1 MPVYRS
7 YDQEGLDA
15 QYDNRRKVP
24 EAGAIAERWMAAG
37 AEARGLLSCDLDLS
51 YGGHPRQAVDV
62 FPAARG
68 DAPILAFVHGG
79 YWHSRDRTLVH
90 FLAPTYV
97 AADITF
103 VSIGYRLCP
112 EVTVADVADDVRAAL
127 KWIHANGSGIGGDPR
142 RLFVAGHSAGG
153 HLAALMT
160 GPSGVPELLK
170 GGCSVSGLHD
180 LEPIRLS
187 YLNEQLHLRPEDVA
201 GLSPI
206 TLAEGL
212 KPGAGQPGARQPAEW
227 RLPPLIATVGMD
239 EGPEYLS
246 QRDRL
251 VAALKAARQP
261 VESVDV
267 PGGNHF
273 TALEAFGD
281 PHHPLCQ
288 AMLRLILAPS
298 F

>member
-1 MPVYRS
+1 MPVSHDPVYRD
-7 YDQEGLDA
+7 YDQAGLDA

-24 EAGAIAERWMAAG
+24 EAVTIAERWMAAG
-37 AEARGLLSCDLDLS
+37 AEARSLLSCDLDRP
-51 YGGHPRQAVDV
+51 YGSHERQAVDV

-97 AADITF
+97 AAGITL
-103 VSIGYRLCP
+103 VSVGYRLCP
-112 EVTVADVADDVRAAL
+112 EVSMAEVVGDVTAAL
-127 KWIHANGSGIGGDPR
+127 RWIHANASELGGDPDK
-142 RLFVAGHSAGG
+142 LFVAGHSAGG
-153 HLAALMT
+153 HLAATMA

-187 YLNEQLHLRPEDVA
+187 YLNEQLHLRPEDVP

-206 TLAEGL
+206 ALARGL
-212 KPGAGQPGARQPAEW
+212 APDRP

-239 EGPEYLS
+239 EGPEYLR
-246 QRDRL
+246 QRDEL
-251 VAALKAARQP
+251 VAALRAARRP

-267 PGGNHF
+267 PDGNHF

-281 PHHPLCQ
+281 PHHALCQ
-288 AMLRLILAPS
+288 AMLRLILAPR

>member
-1 MPVYRS
+1 MNVFRD
-7 YDQEGLDA
+7 YDQAGLDRE
-15 QYDNRRKVP
+15 YDNRRKVA
-24 EAGAIAERWMAAG
+24 ESAAIAERWLQTG
-37 AEARGLLSCDLDLS
+37 AEARGLLSCDLDLA
-51 YGGHPRQAVDV
+51 YGSHERQAVDV

-79 YWHSRDRTLVH
+79 YWHSRDRRLPH

-97 AADITF
+97 AAGITF
-103 VSIGYRLCP
+103 VSVGYRLCP
-112 EVTVADVADDVRAAL
+112 EVTVAEVVADVAAAL
-127 KWIHANGSGIGGDPR
+127 RLLRGRGAELGGDPG

-153 HLAALMT
+153 HLAAMMA
-160 GPSGVPELLK
+160 GPAGVPELLK
-170 GGCSVSGLHD
+170 GACSVSGLHD

-187 YLNEQLHLRPEDVA
+187 YLNEQLRLRPEDVP
-201 GLSPI
+201 GLSPVV
-206 TLAEGL
+206 LAREL
-212 KPGAGQPGARQPAEW
+212 RPGER
-227 RLPPLIATVGMD
+227 RLPPLIATVGLD
-239 EGPEYLS
+239 EGPEYLR
-246 QRDRL
+246 QRDEL

-273 TALEAFGD
+273 TALDAFGD
-281 PHHPLCQ
+281 PHHRLCQ

>member
-1 MPVYRS
+1 MTVFGD
-7 YDQEGLDA
+7 YDQPGLDA

-24 EAGAIAERWMAAG
+24 EAVAIADRWMAAG
-37 AEARGLLSCDLDLS
+37 AEARALLSCDLDLA
-51 YGGHPRQAVDV
+51 YGAHERQAVDV

-79 YWHSRDRTLVH
+79 YWHSRDRTLGH
-90 FLAPTYV
+90 FMAPTFV

-103 VSIGYRLCP
+103 VAVGYRLCP
-112 EVTVADVADDVRAAL
+112 EVTVAEIADDVRAAL
-127 KWIHANGSGIGGDPR
+127 RWIHARGRELGGDPGK
-142 RLFVAGHSAGG
+142 LFVAGHSAGG
-153 HLAALMT
+153 HLAALMA
-160 GPSGVPELLK
+160 GPAGVPELLK
-170 GGCSVSGLHD
+170 GACSVSGLHD

-187 YLNEQLHLRPEDVA
+187 YLNEQVRLRPDDVP

-206 TLAEGL
+206 GLARGL
-212 KPGAGQPGARQPAEW
+212 KPGER
-227 RLPPLIATVGMD
+227 RLPPLIATVGLD
-239 EGPEYLS
+239 EGPEYLR
-246 QRDRL
+246 QRDQL

-273 TALEAFGD
+273 TALSAFGD
-281 PHHPLCQ
+281 PHHQLCQ

>member
-1 MPVYRS
+1 
-7 YDQEGLDA
+7 
-15 QYDNRRKVP
+15 
-24 EAGAIAERWMAAG
+24 
-37 AEARGLLSCDLDLS
+37 
-51 YGGHPRQAVDV
+51 
-62 FPAARG
+62 
-68 DAPILAFVHGG
+68 
-79 YWHSRDRTLVH
+79 
-90 FLAPTYV
+90 
-97 AADITF
+97 
-103 VSIGYRLCP
+103 
-112 EVTVADVADDVRAAL
+112 
-127 KWIHANGSGIGGDPR
+127 
-142 RLFVAGHSAGG
+142 
-153 HLAALMT
+153 
-160 GPSGVPELLK
+160 
-170 GGCSVSGLHD
+170 VSGLHD

-187 YLNEQLHLRPEDVA
+187 YLNEQLHLRAEDVA

-206 TLAEGL
+206 ALAEAL
-212 KPGAGQPGARQPAEW
+212 EPGGR

-239 EGPEYLS
+239 EGPEYLG

>member
-1 MPVYRS
+1 MRVYND
-7 YDQEGLDA
+7 YDQAGLDA

-37 AEARGLLSCDLDLS
+37 AEARAMLSCDLDLG
-51 YGGHPRQAVDV
+51 YGPHPRQAVDV

-79 YWHSRDRTLVH
+79 YWHSRDRTLAH

-97 AADITF
+97 AAGVTL

-112 EVTVADVADDVRAAL
+112 EVTVAEVADDVRAAL
-127 KWIHANGSGIGGDPR
+127 RWIHGRGAELGGDPG

-153 HLAALMT
+153 HLAALMA
-160 GPSGVPELLK
+160 GPAGVPELLK
-170 GGCSVSGLHD
+170 GACSVSGLHD

-187 YLNEQLHLRPEDVA
+187 YLNEPLRLRAEDVP

-206 TLAEGL
+206 ALARGL
-212 KPGAGQPGARQPAEW
+212 RPAER

-239 EGPEYLS
+239 EGPEYLR
-246 QRDRL
+246 QRDQL

-281 PHHPLCQ
+281 PHHALCQ

>member
-1 MPVYRS
+1 MPVFGG
-7 YDQEGLDA
+7 YDQSGLDA

-37 AEARGLLSCDLDLS
+37 AEARGLLSCDLDRP
-51 YGGHPRQAVDV
+51 YGPDPRQAVDV

-79 YWHSRDRTLVH
+79 YWHSRDRTLGH
-90 FLAPTYV
+90 FLAPTFV
-97 AADITF
+97 AADVTF
-103 VSIGYRLCP
+103 MAVGYRLCP
-112 EVTVADVADDVRAAL
+112 GVSMAEVAADVRAAL
-127 KWIHANGSGIGGDPR
+127 SWIHANGRDLGGDPD

-153 HLAALMT
+153 HLAALMC
-160 GPSGVPELLK
+160 GPAGLPERLR

-187 YLNEQLHLRPEDVA
+187 YLNEQLGLKAEDVA
-201 GLSPI
+201 GLSPL
-206 TLAEGL
+206 TLAQGL
-212 KPGAGQPGARQPAEW
+212 RAGER
-227 RLPPLIATVGMD
+227 RLPPLIAAVGGD
-239 EGPEYLS
+239 EGPEYLR
-246 QRDRL
+246 QRDAM

-288 AMLRLILAPS
+288 AMLRLILAPR

>member
-1 MPVYRS
+1 MPLYRD
-7 YDQEGLDA
+7 YDQAGLDA

-24 EAGAIAERWMAAG
+24 EAGEISERWMARG
-37 AEARGLLSCDLDLS
+37 AEARALLSCDLDRG
-51 YGGHPRQAVDV
+51 YGPDPRQAVDV

-90 FLAPTYV
+90 YLAPTYV
-97 AADITF
+97 AADVTF
-103 VSIGYRLCP
+103 ISIGYRLCP
-112 EVTVADVADDVRAAL
+112 AVTMAEVAADVRAAL
-127 KWIHANGSGIGGDPR
+127 TWIHANGHDLGGDPN

-153 HLAALMT
+153 HLAALMA
-160 GPSGVPELLK
+160 GPAGVPALLK

-187 YLNEQLHLRPEDVA
+187 YLNEQVHLRAEDVP
-201 GLSPI
+201 GLSPVVH
-206 TLAEGL
+206 ARNL
-212 KPGAGQPGARQPAEW
+212 KPGET
-227 RLPPLIATVGMD
+227 RLPPLIATVGGD
-239 EGPEYLS
+239 EGPEYLR
-246 QRDRL
+246 QRDEL
-251 VAALKAARQP
+251 VAALKAARAP

-281 PHHPLCQ
+281 PHHALCQ

>member
-1 MPVYRS
+1 MRVFQS
-7 YDQEGLDA
+7 YDQAGLDA
-15 QYDNRRKVP
+15 EYDNRRKVP
-24 EAGAIAERWMAAG
+24 EAGVIAERWMAAG
-37 AEARGLLSCDLDLS
+37 AEARAMLSCDLDRA
-51 YGGHPRQAVDV
+51 YGTHPRQAVDV

-97 AADITF
+97 AADVTF
-103 VSIGYRLCP
+103 VSVGYRLCP
-112 EVTVADVADDVRAAL
+112 DVTMADVADDVRAAL
-127 KWIHANGSGIGGDPR
+127 RWIQAHGGELGGDPR

-153 HLAALMT
+153 HLAALMA
-160 GPSGVPELLK
+160 GPAGVPDLLK
-170 GGCSVSGLHD
+170 GACSVSGLHD

-187 YLNEQLHLRPEDVA
+187 YLNEQVRLRPEDIA

-206 TLAEGL
+206 ALARGL
-212 KPGAGQPGARQPAEW
+212 RPGER
-227 RLPPLIATVGMD
+227 RLPPLIATVGGD
-239 EGPEYLS
+239 EGPEYLR
-246 QRDRL
+246 QRDEL
-251 VAALKAARQP
+251 AAALRAARQP

-281 PHHPLCQ
+281 PHHALCQ

>member
-1 MPVYRS
+1 MRVFGE
-7 YDQEGLDA
+7 YDQAGLDA

-24 EAGAIAERWMAAG
+24 EAGAIADRWMANG
-37 AEARGLLSCDLDLS
+37 AEARALLSCDLDRP
-51 YGGHPRQAVDV
+51 YGAHPRQAVDV

-90 FLAPTYV
+90 FLAPTFV
-97 AADITF
+97 AADVTF
-103 VSIGYRLCP
+103 MSIGYRLCP
-112 EVTVADVADDVRAAL
+112 EVTMAEVADDVRSAL
-127 KWIHANGSGIGGDPR
+127 RWIHANAADLGGDPG
-142 RLFVAGHSAGG
+142 RLYVAGHSAGG

-160 GPSGVPELLK
+160 GPAGVPELLR

-187 YLNEQLHLRPEDVA
+187 YLNEQLNIRPQDVA

-206 TLAEGL
+206 ALARGMV
-212 KPGAGQPGARQPAEW
+212 AGGRL
-227 RLPPLIATVGMD
+227 LPPLIATVGGD
-239 EGPEYLS
+239 EGPEYLR
-246 QRDRL
+246 QRGEL
-251 VAALKAARQP
+251 VASLRAAGQP
-261 VESVDV
+261 AESEDV

-281 PHHPLCQ
+281 PHHTLCQ
-288 AMLRLILAPS
+288 AMLRLILAPGR
-298 F
+298 

>member
-1 MPVYRS
+1 MRVFQS
-7 YDQEGLDA
+7 YDQAGLDA

-24 EAGAIAERWMAAG
+24 ESAVIAERWMAAG
-37 AEARGLLSCDLDLS
+37 AEARSLLSCDLDRG
-51 YGGHPRQAVDV
+51 YGTHPRQAVDV

-97 AADITF
+97 AADVTF
-103 VSIGYRLCP
+103 VSVGYRLCP
-112 EVTVADVADDVRAAL
+112 EVTMAEVADDVRAAL
-127 KWIHANGSGIGGDPR
+127 RWIHAAAAGLGGDRR

-153 HLAALMT
+153 HLAALMA
-160 GPSGVPELLK
+160 GPAGVPDLLR
-170 GGCSVSGLHD
+170 GACSVSGLHD

-187 YLNEQLHLRPEDVA
+187 YLNAQLHLRAGDVA
-201 GLSPI
+201 ALGPLALARGLASG
-206 TLAEGL
+206 E
-212 KPGAGQPGARQPAEW
+212 R
-227 RLPPLIATVGMD
+227 RLPPLIATVGAD
-239 EGPEYLS
+239 EGPEYLR
-246 QRDRL
+246 QRDQL
-251 VAALKAARQP
+251 VDALRAARQP

-281 PHHPLCQ
+281 PHHALCQ
-288 AMLRLILAPS
+288 AMLRLILAPG

>member
-1 MPVYRS
+1 MTVFGD
-7 YDQEGLDA
+7 YDQAGLDA
-15 QYDNRRKVP
+15 EYDNRRKVP
-24 EAGAIAERWMAAG
+24 EAVAIADRWMAAG
-37 AEARGLLSCDLDLS
+37 AEARALLSCDLDLA
-51 YGGHPRQAVDV
+51 YGPHERQAVDV

-79 YWHSRDRTLVH
+79 YWHSRDRTLGH
-90 FLAPTYV
+90 FMAPTFV

-103 VSIGYRLCP
+103 VAVGYRLCP
-112 EVTVADVADDVRAAL
+112 EVTVAGIADDLRAAL
-127 KWIHANGSGIGGDPR
+127 RWIHARGRELGGDPGK
-142 RLFVAGHSAGG
+142 LFVAGHSAGG
-153 HLAALMT
+153 HLAALMA
-160 GPSGVPELLK
+160 GPAGVPELLK
-170 GGCSVSGLHD
+170 GACSVSGLHD

-187 YLNEQLHLRPEDVA
+187 YLNQQVQLRPDDVP

-206 TLAEGL
+206 TLARNLQSGE
-212 KPGAGQPGARQPAEW
+212 R
-227 RLPPLIATVGMD
+227 RLPPLITAVGLD
-239 EGPEYLS
+239 EGPEYLR
-246 QRDRL
+246 QRDQL

-273 TALEAFGD
+273 TALSAFGD
-281 PHHPLCQ
+281 PHHRLCQ

>member
-1 MPVYRS
+1 MPVFGG
-7 YDQEGLDA
+7 YDQSGLDA

-37 AEARGLLSCDLDLS
+37 AEARGLLSCDLDQP
-51 YGGHPRQAVDV
+51 YGPDPRQAVDV

-79 YWHSRDRTLVH
+79 YWHSRDRTLGH
-90 FLAPTYV
+90 FLAPTFV
-97 AADITF
+97 AADVTF
-103 VSIGYRLCP
+103 MAVGYRLCP
-112 EVTVADVADDVRAAL
+112 GVSMAEVAADVRAAL
-127 KWIHANGSGIGGDPR
+127 SWIHANGRDLGGDPD

-153 HLAALMT
+153 HLAALMC
-160 GPSGVPELLK
+160 GPAGLPERLR

-187 YLNEQLHLRPEDVA
+187 YLNEQLGLKAEDVA
-201 GLSPI
+201 GLSP
-206 TLAEGL
+206 LALAQGL
-212 KPGAGQPGARQPAEW
+212 RAGER
-227 RLPPLIATVGMD
+227 RLPPLIAAVGGD
-239 EGPEYLS
+239 EGPEYLR
-246 QRDRL
+246 QRDAM

-288 AMLRLILAPS
+288 AMLRLILAPR